1 MATILP
7 RIILYRATS
16 HKGFRCILL
25 CVLASL
31 SFNALAQAPERT
43 RQIDSLVQVINGGSF
58 TVERD
63 TLKQEFP
70 EMGFSVHTY
79 LTLVTDGSEVKKHI
93 NFVRSTSREKGQQKE
108 MVAQNAF
115 YFDHNQLIKVEEYLI
130 EGDKKVEVS
139 WYYADD
145 KPLYHTLQSHK
156 AAERAAMLLQM
167 AKAMMQQFRPGG
179 QIPRQ

>member
-7 RIILYRATS
+7 RIILYPATP
-16 HKGFRCILL
+16 HKGFRLILL

-31 SFNALAQAPERT
+31 SFNAFAQAPDQT
-43 RQIDSLVQVINGGSF
+43 RQIDSLVGVINGGSF
-58 TVERD
+58 TIERD

-70 EMGFSVHTY
+70 DMGFSVVTY
-79 LTLVTDGSEVKKHI
+79 LTLVTDGTEVKKYV
-93 NFVRSTSREKGQQKE
+93 NFVRSTTREKEQLKE
-108 MVAQNAF
+108 MVAQNTF

-130 EGDKKVEVS
+130 EGDKKVEAS
-139 WYYADD
+139 WYYAND
-145 KPLYHTLQSHK
+145 KPLYHTLQSDR